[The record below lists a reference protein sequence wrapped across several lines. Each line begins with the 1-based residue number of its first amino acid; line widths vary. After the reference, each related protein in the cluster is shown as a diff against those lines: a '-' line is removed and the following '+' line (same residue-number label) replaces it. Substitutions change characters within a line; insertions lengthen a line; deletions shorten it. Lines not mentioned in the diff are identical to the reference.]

1 MANKISINFG
11 TICKRSSCINS
22 VSESID
28 ANKRYNNLNLQLK
41 SLTEKGGQIISPSI
55 KSSLKSFI
63 ESINNVENANKYY
76 RYPLYIIQEINSID
90 KEYSNY
96 ILTEYIGKV
105 LPYVSDLSQID
116 ETIERYELDKNQK
129 EKILESA
136 KQYEIVDRILANHE
150 KISKRFNIAL
160 EVSKVKGK
168 GLRSVVHNCCAMI
181 DTYTIAPYAKMNL
194 CFEEMGYLFD
204 KSGIQYDRKEFV
216 KYVTEYFLLRSSNLS
231 LKDIKGYRT
240 VLNENCYINPSDTE
254 LVSYA
259 MDPDYS
265 FKNNQTSISKEIEK
279 FLISQE
285 KTLQQVEDIFHSF
298 NRTTWQDI
306 KFNTSKLLWLVL
318 DIFKSEYFKSYKI
331 ENYIPE
337 WFDII
342 IRRIQ
347 EQIPDMSK
355 EELLDYA
362 DKINKFKEC
371 LIVTSDDNYE
381 YACLIARYKKCIDEL
396 LDKINTMTSIV
407 YYEAN
412 LNAID
417 FINSESEGIPINEYK
432 IFKFNN
438 LVAASKNLDKYL
450 KYKAKMIYDKGNKKV
465 RHVIRRVK
473 DILFGENMNIYSYIG
488 EDLKGDICV
497 AQYYY
502 DESCLEDVHR
512 FFNEVCSEFNNN
524 LICEHK
530 ETLRSYYIIN
540 PGIVEV
546 HLKEHSSII
555 VDIEDFSQI
564 ESAYNESLDVYI
576 EEFTSTQSCLEALEM
591 FDESALNIQERL
603 TYFFN
608 NPSLDIESF
617 KIAME
622 ALSLL
627 DIEQEQVN
635 VFAESFGNYRYNNAV
650 LESVI
655 TESEYQKELYYI
667 RKITENW
674 KKEIDVPLSIQV
686 EAFQI
691 LSAVLEANPNTQKPK
706 VNPPKT
712 STKKEPKEIDN
723 PTTKVDESRK
733 NPFKGINLN
742 TMKLYLEGLKN
753 KMKQMST
760 KEKELSRNLDNNF
773 RRLVKSMKDALISD
787 RREAIIKGSVIPSLS
802 KCIKIA
808 VGLAGLG
815 VVTGNP
821 IIPLMT
827 AIGGF
832 AVSKRLTQK
841 ERILLLDEIE
851 TELEVLDKEIA
862 MAESKNQMKKL
873 RTLLKYKKDLQRQY
887 QRIRYN
893 VRVGKDI
900 LPGSTAGIKNYD
912 NE

>member
-11 TICKRSSCINS
+11 TICKRYSCINS
-22 VSESID
+22 ESESID

-41 SLTEKGGQIISPSI
+41 SLTEKGGQTISPSI

-63 ESINNVENANKYY
+63 ESINNVQNADKYY
-76 RYPLYIIQEINSID
+76 RYPLYIMQEINSID

-96 ILTEYIGKV
+96 ILSEYVGKV
-105 LPYVSDLSQID
+105 LPYVHDLSQIE
-116 ETIERYELDKNQK
+116 ETVERYELDKAQK
-129 EKILESA
+129 DKILEVA
-136 KQYEIVDRILANHE
+136 QQYETVDRILANHD
-150 KISKRFNIAL
+150 KISKRFNITL

-168 GLRSVVHNCCAMI
+168 GLRSVVNNCCSMI

-204 KSGIQYDRKEFV
+204 KSGIQYDKKEFV

-254 LVSYA
+254 LVAYA
-259 MDPDYS
+259 LDPDYS
-265 FKNNQTSISKEIEK
+265 FKQNQTSITKEIEK

-285 KTLQQVEDIFHSF
+285 KRLQQVEDIFHSF
-298 NRTTWQDI
+298 NNTTWQDI
-306 KFNTSKLLWLVL
+306 KFNTCKLLWLVL
-318 DIFKSEYFKSYKI
+318 DVYNSDSFKSCKI
-331 ENYIPE
+331 EAYVPE

-347 EQIPDMSK
+347 QQIPDMSK
-355 EELLDYA
+355 EELIDYS
-362 DKINKFKEC
+362 DRINKFKEC

-381 YACLIARYKKCIDEL
+381 YACLVARYKKCIDEF
-396 LDKINTMTSIV
+396 LDKLNTMTSIV

-412 LNAID
+412 LNAIN
-417 FINSESEGIPINEYK
+417 FLNSESVGIPINEFK

-438 LVAASKNLDKYL
+438 LIAASKNLDKYL
-450 KYKAKMIYDKGNKKV
+450 KYKAKMIYDKGDKNV
-465 RHVIRRVK
+465 RHIIRRIK
-473 DILFGENMNIYSYIG
+473 DVLFGENVNIYSYIG
-488 EDLKGDICV
+488 EDLKADICV

-502 DESCLEDVHR
+502 DESSLEDIHK
-512 FFNEVCSEFNNN
+512 FFNEVCSEFNNT

-530 ETLRSYYIIN
+530 ESLRAYYIIN

-546 HLKEHSSII
+546 HLKEQSSIN
-555 VDIEDFSQI
+555 IEAEDVSLI
-564 ESAYNESLDVYI
+564 NSAYNESFDVYI
-576 EEFTSTQSCLEALEM
+576 DEFASTQSCLEALDI
-591 FDESALNIQERL
+591 FDESSLNIQDRL

-608 NPSLDIESF
+608 NPSLNLESF
-617 KIAME
+617 QVAME

-627 DIEQEQVN
+627 DIDQEQIN
-635 VFAESFGNYRYNNAV
+635 VFGESFANYRFNNAV

-655 TESEYQKELYYI
+655 TESEYQKEVYHI

-674 KKEIDVPLSIQV
+674 KKETDVPLAIQV

-691 LSAVLEANPNTQKPK
+691 LSAVLEANPNIQKPK
-706 VNPPKT
+706 VNPPKV
-712 STKKEPKEIDN
+712 SNKKEKDDPN
-723 PTTKVDESRK
+723 TKVDESRK

-753 KMKQMST
+753 KIKQMST

-808 VGLAGLG
+808 IGLAGMG
-815 VVTGNP
+815 VIFGNP
-821 IIPLMT
+821 MVPLIT
-827 AIGGF
+827 AVGGF
-832 AVSKRLTQK
+832 AVSKQLTQK

-851 TELEVLDKEIA
+851 TELEVLDKEIS

-873 RTLLKYKKDLQRQY
+873 RALLKYKKDLQRQY

-893 VRVGKDI
+893 VRIGKDI
-900 LPGSTAGIKNYD
+900 LPGSTVGIKNYD
-912 NE
+912 N